1 MSKSYCYTIIYKG
14 LVEERM
20 LFLTF
25 WVEKK
30 NYQDDLFV
38 ILNIIFVHFQKI
50 AIFVAK
56 YKPNNSK
63 EYGTKG

>member
-1 MSKSYCYTIIYKG
+1 
-14 LVEERM
+14 M

-30 NYQDDLFV
+30 NYLDDLFV

-56 YKPNNSK
+56 YKPNNRK

>member
-1 MSKSYCYTIIYKG
+1 MSKSYCYTLIYKD
-14 LVEERM
+14 LVEDRM

-30 NYQDDLFV
+30 NYLDDLFV

-56 YKPNNSK
+56 YKPNNRK

>member
-1 MSKSYCYTIIYKG
+1 M
-14 LVEERM
+14 VEERM

-30 NYQDDLFV
+30 NHQDDLFV

-56 YKPNNSK
+56 YKPKTRN

>member
-1 MSKSYCYTIIYKG
+1 
-14 LVEERM
+14 M

-38 ILNIIFVHFQKI
+38 ILNIIIVHFQKI

-56 YKPNNSK
+56 YKPNNRK

>member
-30 NYQDDLFV
+30 NYQYDYL
-38 ILNIIFVHFQKI
+38 
-50 AIFVAK
+50 
-56 YKPNNSK
+56 
-63 EYGTKG
+63 